1 MSTAMRTAQEAL
13 HARANL
19 VVESRKILDA
29 SLGAGRDMSE
39 EEQSKYNAMEA
50 DIEKLGSQSEL
61 LQRQERREA
70 ELRARSSEPI
80 RPIVAP
86 HEISHRAPTPEEQ
99 AFRALFIAES
109 DERKSLKYKISA
121 PTPEQRALQADSA
134 EAGGFLLAPQA
145 FVAELIA
152 AVKNMSLVRP
162 KARTF
167 PLRESASM
175 GAPSLD
181 ADPEDGT
188 WTAEIQ
194 DADEDTQMD
203 FGKRELKPHQLAKM
217 IKVSRKLLRLSSVP
231 IEALVR
237 DRLAYK
243 FAVTEEQ
250 HFWTGTGAGQP
261 LGMLVASNDGIPT
274 SRDVN
279 TGSATGFTADGL
291 IDAMYSC
298 KAVHQAHGEWY
309 IHRDGVKAIRK
320 LKDGQNNY
328 LWQPG
333 IAGAAPDTI
342 LGRPLNIS
350 EYVSNTY
357 TNGLYAGLFGC
368 LEWYWIAD
376 SLAMEIE
383 REDHLYTL
391 SNQVAFIARMETD
404 GAPVLSEAFARL
416 KCAA

>member
-13 HARANL
+13 HQRANL

-29 SLGAGRDMSE
+29 SLGAGRDMSA

-50 DIEKLGSQSEL
+50 DIEKLGNQSEL
-61 LQRQERREA
+61 LQRQEQREA
-70 ELRARSSEPI
+70 ELRARSSDPI

-86 HEISHRAPTPEEQ
+86 HEMRHRAPTPEEQ
-99 AFRALFIAES
+99 AFRALFIS
-109 DERKSLKYKISA
+109 DSEERKSLKYKISA
-121 PTPEQRALQADSA
+121 PTPEQRALQADSG
-134 EAGGFLLAPQA
+134 EAGGFLLAPQM
-145 FVAELIA
+145 FVADLIKTIDNR
-152 AVKNMSLVRP
+152 VVVRQ
-162 KARTF
+162 KATKF
-167 PLRESASM
+167 QLKEAASM
-175 GAPSLD
+175 GSPSLD

-217 IKVSRKLLRLSSVP
+217 IKVSRKLMRLSSVP
-231 IEALVR
+231 IEKLVR

-243 FAVTEEQ
+243 FAVTEET
-250 HFWTGTGAGQP
+250 HFWTGNGAGQP

-274 SRDVN
+274 SRDTN
-279 TGSATGFTADGL
+279 TGSATGFTGDGL
-291 IDAMYSC
+291 IDAQD
-298 KAVHQAHGEWY
+298 AVNENYNNEWY
-309 IHRDGVKAIRK
+309 FHPNAIKLIRK
-320 LKDGQNNY
+320 LKDGQQNY

-333 IAGAAPDTI
+333 LQVGNPDV
-342 LGRPLNIS
+342 LLSRPINKSRYI
-350 EYVSNTY
+350 SNTY
-357 TNGLYAGLFGC
+357 TNGLYAGIYGDLSY
-368 LEWYWIAD
+368 YWIAD

-391 SNQVAFIARMETD
+391 SNRVAFIARMEVD
-404 GAPVLSEAFARL
+404 GAPVLADAFTRL